1 MKDHQISLDAKIGE
15 VNSFINLWKQNG
27 GQVGQL
33 SDGFH
38 SYDQLYQHRIELF
51 ITVCKQQ
58 RFNKSDYDRVWFSR
72 KHSDGTEW
80 AGWFILGIG
89 TSKGH
94 QITYHLPVDPYWNRV
109 TAMFEELPQ
118 APEWDGHT
126 SDDVIERLRKL

>member
-1 MKDHQISLDAKIGE
+1 MSNHQLPLDAKIGE

-27 GQVGQL
+27 GQVGQI

-38 SYDQLYQHRIELF
+38 SFDQLYQHRIELF
-51 ITVCKQQ
+51 ITVCKQF
-58 RFNKSDYDRVWFSR
+58 RFAKDRTRIVWFSR

-80 AGWFILGIG
+80 PGWFILGIG
-89 TSKGH
+89 ITKGH
-94 QITYHLPVDPYWNRV
+94 QITYHLPVESYWNRV

-126 SDDVIERLRKL
+126 SDDVIERLKKL

>member
-1 MKDHQISLDAKIGE
+1 MKYHQLSLDAKIGE

-27 GQVGQL
+27 GQVGQI

-38 SYDQLYQHRIELF
+38 SFDQLYQHRIELF
-51 ITVCKQQ
+51 ITVCKQF
-58 RFNKSDYDRVWFSR
+58 RFAKDPTRVVWFSR

-89 TSKGH
+89 ITKGH

-126 SDDVIERLRKL
+126 SDDVIERLKKL